1 MTQKS
6 WLLTLCFTI
15 GLLAFPGTVWA
26 NALSKP
32 ELLLAVK
39 EWRTILKANP
49 PIDAREND
57 LQQEFLFRLQFFVER
72 RYDGTDSSLIRI
84 LDFYLELE
92 NHPTNISHSSLGPFL
107 QILTRSVKEIRE
119 PQEPLWP
126 FIQQFMVDNSLA
138 SPTSFE
144 ESVRHRDYLNKYET
158 LKAAEATLPTE
169 LVVSAPSPTSD
180 TSKVPEL
187 VQSPG
192 AELAPETRASQPA
205 EGKPDVRAVE
215 VIDGQKTTADTS
227 AQPAS
232 P

>member
-1 MTQKS
+1 M
-6 WLLTLCFTI
+6 
-15 GLLAFPGTVWA
+15 AFPGSVWA

-32 ELLLAVK
+32 ELLQAVK

-49 PIDAREND
+49 PLDAREND

-72 RYDGTDSSLIRI
+72 RYDGTDTSLIRI
-84 LDFYLELE
+84 LEFYLELE

-107 QILTRSVKEIRE
+107 QILARSAKEVRE

-138 SPTSFE
+138 NPTSFE
-144 ESVRHRDYLNKYET
+144 ESVRQRDYLNKYET
-158 LKAAEATLPTE
+158 LKAAEATLPKE
-169 LVVSAPSPTSD
+169 LMPVIPLATSD
-180 TSKVPEL
+180 AAQVPEL

-192 AELAPETRASQPA
+192 AQLTAETGTANPA

-215 VIDGQKTTADTS
+215 VIDGQKTTADAS
-227 AQPAS
+227 AQPTS